1 MGVVETIQQRI
12 QKLGWKQGQVFDG
25 ALKDVLVSHATEQFS
40 WVNEADACILFS
52 QDCDLQHHSLQNEP
66 FVEFLC
72 AQSIEACDI
81 NLRYGKNPRR
91 LHVEDRGGTFFHVQM
106 AHRIRIP
113 RNLIDE
119 NFPVSDKELTTESLS
134 TLVSWLSK
142 RYSRPAFPDL
152 FNTYLSKNKKLD
164 NKLTELNKSFP
175 SIKRFFFKLDPFS
188 EIPPTDV
195 YNLEIRILL
204 QGSSFDADLGLDK
217 KEYIERVVEE
227 LFSGPHIRIKD
238 VCCSYENE
246 ITLFELSYYKIWDK
260 EYLSSRYG
268 FVQ

>member
-1 MGVVETIQQRI
+1 M
-12 QKLGWKQGQVFDG
+12 
-25 ALKDVLVSHATEQFS
+25 SH
-40 WVNEADACILFS
+40 
-52 QDCDLQHHSLQNEP
+52 
-66 FVEFLC
+66 
-72 AQSIEACDI
+72 
-81 NLRYGKNPRR
+81 
-91 LHVEDRGGTFFHVQM
+91 
-106 AHRIRIP
+106 
-113 RNLIDE
+113 
-119 NFPVSDKELTTESLS
+119 
-134 TLVSWLSK
+134 
-142 RYSRPAFPDL
+142 
-152 FNTYLSKNKKLD
+152 KKLN
-164 NKLTELNKSFP
+164 NKLAELNKSFP

>member
-1 MGVVETIQQRI
+1 MISFFLRREGIMGVVETIQQRI

-52 QDCDLQHHSLQNEP
+52 QDCDLQHHSLENEP

-152 FNTYLSKNKKLD
+152 FNTYLSKNKK
-164 NKLTELNKSFP
+164 T
-175 SIKRFFFKLDPFS
+175 RQQAHR
-188 EIPPTDV
+188 T
-195 YNLEIRILL
+195 
-204 QGSSFDADLGLDK
+204 
-217 KEYIERVVEE
+217 
-227 LFSGPHIRIKD
+227 
-238 VCCSYENE
+238 
-246 ITLFELSYYKIWDK
+246 
-260 EYLSSRYG
+260 
-268 FVQ
+268 